1 MTNMV
6 YRLYKLREEPTCSI
20 PMITLMGAEV
30 NCICDEDT
38 RVQITLGNKHHYQ
51 WILVENGFNIFFTYS
66 HMFTNSLQ
74 SEKKNEINVK
84 INSGS

>member
-1 MTNMV
+1 
-6 YRLYKLREEPTCSI
+6 
-20 PMITLMGAEV
+20 MGAEL
-30 NCICDEDT
+30 NCLCDEDR
-38 RVQITLGNKHHYQ
+38 RVQITFGKANKHHYQ